1 MKLNQTNQVLHQKLF
16 RLQQRPSP
24 SPGQAKP
31 APSLVRPQIKT
42 TIARRH
48 RQRRGPSA
56 LPHSRAGDGQRRPPK
71 AQPPNSTDPAAAPL
85 PQPPAG
91 STGSPAAPSS
101 RKASRRPPP
110 QRRRCVCVGGGGGV
124 APNGTCRP
132 LNGRRSSPAAS
143 ERARNARGCGREGG
157 RRPEAGT
164 WAAPLFLPGPAAS
177 PPFPHSLTHPRW
189 PGSPG
194 PPACRRRARA
204 RRASRDRRG
213 WGPAR
218 RAEARPAPPP
228 PPRRRSS
235 PPFWPWRR

>member
-1 MKLNQTNQVLHQKLF
+1 MNFLSRCRQMKLNQTNQVLHQKLF

-110 QRRRCVCVGGGGGV
+110 QRRRCVCVWGGGGGSQRHLPAVKRPPVQPRCLRTGPQRPRLREGRGQAAGGRHLGSSFVPPRSRRLSPLPALTHSPTV
-124 APNGTCRP
+124 ARVS
-132 LNGRRSSPAAS
+132 RSS
-143 ERARNARGCGREGG
+143 
-157 RRPEAGT
+157 
-164 WAAPLFLPGPAAS
+164 
-177 PPFPHSLTHPRW
+177 SL
-189 PGSPG
+189 
-194 PPACRRRARA
+194 
-204 RRASRDRRG
+204 
-213 WGPAR
+213 
-218 RAEARPAPPP
+218 
-228 PPRRRSS
+228 
-235 PPFWPWRR
+235 